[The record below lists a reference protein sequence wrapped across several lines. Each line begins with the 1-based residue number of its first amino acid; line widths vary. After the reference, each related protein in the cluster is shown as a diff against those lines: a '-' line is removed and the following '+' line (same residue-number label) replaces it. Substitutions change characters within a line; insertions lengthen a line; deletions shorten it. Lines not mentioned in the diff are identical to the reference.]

1 MGLNLARNFARHGF
15 AVAGFDLDAGK
26 RAAFTE
32 GVSFA
37 TPHALVEGL
46 AAPRRILLMVPA
58 GAAVDAVLAD
68 LRPLLARGDVVIDGG
83 NTRYT
88 DTQRRILELAGTGI
102 LYVGAGVSGG
112 EQGALLGPSIMP
124 GGDPQAWPVVKP
136 LLQAIAAR
144 APDGEPCCAWMGGG
158 ASGHFVKMVHNG
170 IEYAEMQLICE
181 AYALMQGLA
190 GLAPAAAGEVFAAW
204 NRGPLESYLVAITA
218 DILSR
223 TDADTGRPLVDVIL
237 DTAEQKGTGKWA
249 AQAALEL
256 GVTAPTLSEA
266 VFARALSAAKSL
278 RVEAAGVLV
287 GPTIAHAEDTVVL
300 LQRLHGA
307 LQATRLCSYAQGFQ
321 LLAAAD
327 KEYQWDLPLAEIAAV
342 WRAGCIIRAR
352 VLEDIRTAFRIAPVP
367 SNLLLSPP
375 LASTMAHCQQ
385 ALRDV
390 VAMAAQRGVPAPAF
404 ASALAYYDGLRS
416 ARLPAS
422 LLQAQRDYFGAHRYQ
437 RVDRAGS
444 FHTEWTPEE

>member
-1 MGLNLARNFARHGF
+1 
-15 AVAGFDLDAGK
+15 
-26 RAAFTE
+26 
-32 GVSFA
+32 
-37 TPHALVEGL
+37 
-46 AAPRRILLMVPA
+46 
-58 GAAVDAVLAD
+58 
-68 LRPLLARGDVVIDGG
+68 VIDGG
-83 NTRYT
+83 NTRYI
-88 DTQRRILELAGTGI
+88 DTQRRMTELAGTGI

-124 GGDPQAWPVVKP
+124 GGDAQAWPIVKP

-144 APDGEPCCAWMGGG
+144 APDGDPCCAWMGGG

-190 GLAPAAAGEVFAAW
+190 GLSPKAAGEVFAAW

-223 TDADTGRPLVDVIL
+223 TDPETGKPMVDMIL

-256 GVTAPTLSEA
+256 GVAAPTMGEA
-266 VFARALSAAKSL
+266 VFARALSAAKAL
-278 RVEAAGVLV
+278 RVEASSVLAGPEPAP
-287 GPTIAHAEDTVVL
+287 GGDTQAL
-300 LQRLHGA
+300 LEHLHGA

-327 KEYQWDLPLAEIAAV
+327 KEYQWDLPLADIAAV

-352 VLEDIRTAFRIAPVP
+352 VLEDIRTAFRIEPVP

-375 LASTMAHCQQ
+375 LAQTMARCQQ
-385 ALRDV
+385 SLREV
-390 VAMAAQRGVPAPAF
+390 VGAAVQRGVPAPAF
-404 ASALAYYDGLRS
+404 TSALAWYDGLRS

-437 RVDRAGS
+437 RVDRPGY
-444 FHTEWTPEE
+444 FHTEWTA